1 MYWAPYDASRAL
13 KYDPEQRLTSEI
25 GNDFTTV
32 GSDLKWG
39 SGAISKK
46 HGNGHGMIFFMP
58 FDATNVLVID
68 PSQEFAR
75 KLAANIK
82 ECPEKLGHDN
92 IAKYGN
98 MVLTAI
104 DSHIPLN
111 LTLPYHSHS
120 SRKEISSMIKTTIN
134 IPSFVVAAVAQHNC
148 SGSVIYQHLMRID
161 IGSTTVDL
169 TTQQCRHCIRML

>member
-32 GSDLKWG
+32 GDLKWG

-46 HGNGHGMIFFMP
+46 YGHGMIYFMP

-75 KLAANIK
+75 KLAANIMK
-82 ECPEKLGHDN
+82 CPENVGHDN
-92 IAKYGN
+92 IAKHGN
-98 MVLTAI
+98 MVFTAI
-104 DSHIPLN
+104 DLHIPPN
-111 LTLPYHSHS
+111 LVLPYHSHS
-120 SRKEISSMIKTTIN
+120 SKKEISSTIKTKISV
-134 IPSFVVAAVAQHNC
+134 PSFVVAAAAQNC
-148 SGSVIYQHLMRID
+148 SVSVIYHLMRKN
-161 IGSTTVDL
+161 IGSTTAL
-169 TTQQCRHCIRML
+169 C